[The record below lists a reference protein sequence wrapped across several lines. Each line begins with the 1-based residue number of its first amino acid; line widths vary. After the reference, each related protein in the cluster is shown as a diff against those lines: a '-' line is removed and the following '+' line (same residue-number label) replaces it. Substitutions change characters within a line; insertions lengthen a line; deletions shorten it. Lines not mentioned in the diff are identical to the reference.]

1 MAVFLAS
8 AENVLTNWRGLFPEA
23 EVEHYVFLHEPGA
36 AQNWAQFFVSEKS
49 GEASSLKRTGEPGRT
64 RTSNPLFPTRSLSS

>member
-36 AQNWAQFFVSEKS
+36 AQNWAQFFCQRKI
-49 GEASSLKRTGEPGRT
+49 R
-64 RTSNPLFPTRSLSS
+64 RS